1 MDMLGLEVTP
11 RAFWLVVHL
20 AVGAVFIHSFVE
32 ALLGLRG
39 QRPMRLM
46 AVIGSWALAAIAW
59 ATVITGTWIVY
70 PWYRAKLPTGGE
82 IANYPQAYLKAHPSL
97 IQWHEFGMEWKEHVG
112 WIAPILATAV
122 AYVVF
127 RYGSQLAHEVKI
139 RRALMTLLLVG
150 FCSAMVAG
158 TVGALIA
165 KMAPNAFLY
174 Q

>member
-1 MDMLGLEVTP
+1 MRNVL
-11 RAFWLVVHL
+11 RAVLL
-20 AVGAVFIHSFVE
+20 ASSF
-32 ALLGLRG
+32 
-39 QRPMRLM
+39 
-46 AVIGSWALAAIAW
+46 AIAPL
-59 ATVITGTWIVY
+59 AQ
-70 PWYRAKLPTGGE
+70 A
-82 IANYPQAYLKAHPSL
+82 APQA
-97 IQWHEFGMEWKEHVG
+97 
-112 WIAPILATAV
+112 IAPILATAV

-127 RYGSQLAHEVKI
+127 RYGARLAHEVKI